1 MWGLGGVDV
10 RVGREC
16 EAWEGRIRSW
26 RWECQWET
34 LRCDTGV
41 VLMIRG

>member
-16 EAWEGRIRSW
+16 EAWEGEDKKLEVGMPMGHS
-26 RWECQWET
+26 Q
-34 LRCDTGV
+34 V
-41 VLMIRG
+41 